1 MIERMFHRA
10 IQARMKSLVPLLI
23 CLAWIAL
30 NARLPAG
37 EPAPKV
43 IHVFVALCDN
53 ASQGIQPVPAK
64 IGNGD
69 DLIGNLYWGCDDALK
84 PCLGRS
90 GAWKKMMTG
99 KPAGQDIIL
108 ERIVMRHQ
116 ASGAWLVADAYR
128 GREIKRALE
137 DYFSALAGILKSEV
151 EVAGKK
157 IQAGGQAGLAVYVG
171 HNGLMELNVE
181 VPSPPAERGE
191 ISAVAL
197 CCLSRSYF
205 ADKIH
210 TAGAKPLLL
219 TTQLMYPGGF
229 LVQRVAEAWIGGQSM
244 MATLDSVAAGYAKNQ
259 GISLKSAKGVFWVPG
274 L

>member
-1 MIERMFHRA
+1 M
-10 IQARMKSLVPLLI
+10 MKSLRPLLI
-23 CLAWIAL
+23 FLSWIAL
-30 NARLPAG
+30 DARLPAG

-53 ASQGIQPVPAK
+53 DSQGIQPVPAK

-69 DLIGNLYWGCDDALK
+69 DLVDNLYWGCDDALK
-84 PCLGRS
+84 SSLGRS
-90 GAWKKMMTG
+90 GAWKKMMVG
-99 KPAGQDIIL
+99 KPAGQEIIL
-108 ERIVMRHQ
+108 ERIVFRHQ

-137 DYFSALAGILKSEV
+137 DYFSALAGILRSEV

-171 HNGLMELNVE
+171 HNGLMEFNVE
-181 VPSPPAERGE
+181 VQPPPAKRSE
-191 ISAVAL
+191 ISAVAF
-197 CCLSRSYF
+197 CCVSRSYF
-205 ADKIH
+205 ADKMHI
-210 TAGAKPLLL
+210 AGAKPLLL

-229 LVQRVAEAWIGGQSM
+229 LVQRVAEAWIGGKS
-244 MATLDSVAAGYAKNQ
+244 ALETLESVAAGYAKNQ
-259 GISLKSAKGVFWVPG
+259 GISQKSAKGVFWAPG